1 MMLAHYTQKKNI
13 FISMSEAKKGMY

>member
-1 MMLAHYTQKKNI
+1 MMLAHYIQKKNI